1 MGVRTGKGD
10 NGTTD
15 LSFRKRISK
24 DSIEI
29 EALGDLDELNSFIG
43 LARSKTRSRKEKAL
57 LENIQNTLFRISSEM
72 VVGSKKRKKM
82 GELLKQDDV
91 EWIKTIVFQLSQKVR
106 LDSCF
111 YIPGD
116 NELSALLDV
125 ARAVARRAER
135 RVVSLFNKG
144 KLVNDHLLVYL
155 NCLSDAFFLLARE
168 KMSKEKTVGK
178 VKRKRKT

>member
-1 MGVRTGKGD
+1 MGIRTGKGD
-10 NGTTD
+10 KGRTA
-15 LSFRKRISK
+15 LSLRKRISK

-29 EALGDLDELNSFIG
+29 EALGDLDELNTFIG

-57 LENIQNTLFRISSEM
+57 LENIQNTLFRISSEI
-72 VVGSKKRKKM
+72 VVGSEKRKKM

-91 EWIKTIVFQLSQKVR
+91 EWIKIIVSKLSQKVS

-111 YIPGD
+111 YVPGD

-135 RVVSLFNKG
+135 RVVALFDKG
-144 KLVNDHLLVYL
+144 KLTNDYLLVYL
-155 NCLSDAFFLLARE
+155 NCLSDVFFLLARE
-168 KMSKEKTVGK
+168 KMSKGKTAGR
-178 VKRKRKT
+178 VKRKRKK